1 MKKTTEELLQA
12 IKCSHNYSSYESQY
26 REELQQEIPLS
37 SYLSDLIV
45 RKQLS
50 KSTVIQRSGLDRGYA
65 YDIFSGKKHPVRDKV
80 LALCFGASLTTDET
94 QELLKLTGY
103 PPLYARVARDNVIL
117 FSLNHK
123 LAVIDANILLEEM
136 GMDILI

>member
-1 MKKTTEELLQA
+1 MKKTTEELLQLL
-12 IKCSHNYSSYESQY
+12 KSSHNYPNYEAQY
-26 REELQQEIPLS
+26 RKELQQEIPLS
-37 SYLSDLIV
+37 SYLSDLVI

-50 KSTVIQRSGLDRGYA
+50 KSTIIQRSGLDRGYA

-80 LALCFGASLTTDET
+80 LALCFGALLTVDET

-103 PPLYARVARDNVIL
+103 PPLYARLARDNVIL
-117 FSLNHK
+117 FSLNHE
-123 LAVIDANILLEEM
+123 LSVIDTNILLDEM